1 MQMPYFIK
9 ILTSAVANVRLRPA
23 KKCTTQM
30 HRRTQISIISR
41 TQITN
46 AVFFRFN
53 LGYTLLVII
62 SVCKMLV

>member
-1 MQMPYFIK
+1 MLPGSLMQVPDFIQ

-46 AVFFRFN
+46 AIFFVLYFAGN
-53 LGYTLLVII
+53 N
-62 SVCKMLV
+62 

>member
-1 MQMPYFIK
+1 MQVPNFIQV
-9 ILTSAVANVRLRPA
+9 LTSAVANVRLRPA

-46 AVFFRFN
+46 AIFFV
-53 LGYTLLVII
+53 LT
-62 SVCKMLV
+62 